1 MNFIASYGNSDSEDD
16 ADPRSASGVSIKRP
30 LDNQSDRPLKRPIN
44 SAGTRLPVPLHFLQ
58 SSNTH
63 VDEPTF
69 HDNRIRSFPHERGNW
84 ATLVHLSW
92 ITTPELVHHINSIL
106 LNCKKNNVDLTIC
119 DDFHVSLT
127 RTVVLRHHW
136 IEGFNSSIRKQ
147 IEDFTSF
154 YLCLQG
160 LAVFVNEERTRTFLA
175 FHIHDTSNTL
185 NLLVQRLNSI
195 LEEYQLETFYEEP
208 SHHVSFAWCIGDRG
222 QELEHIIS
230 NYNGTCSIVTDRDC
244 CQITEVVCKIGNM
257 KFAYPL
263 KSLQF

>member
-1 MNFIASYGNSDSEDD
+1 MGKVLIQ
-16 ADPRSASGVSIKRP
+16 KC
-30 LDNQSDRPLKRPIN
+30 
-44 SAGTRLPVPLHFLQ
+44 
-58 SSNTH
+58 SSNQ
-63 VDEPTF
+63 
-69 HDNRIRSFPHERGNW
+69 
-84 ATLVHLSW
+84 TL
-92 ITTPELVHHINSIL
+92 IL
-106 LNCKKNNVDLTIC
+106 FI
-119 DDFHVSLT
+119 SP
-127 RTVVLRHHW
+127 
-136 IEGFNSSIRKQ
+136 
-147 IEDFTSF
+147 
-154 YLCLQG
+154 
-160 LAVFVNEERTRTFLA
+160 A

-195 LEEYQLETFYEEP
+195 LEEYQLETFYEVCNILNSVIETSNLFSSPDTQEP

>member
-1 MNFIASYGNSDSEDD
+1 MFFFY
-16 ADPRSASGVSIKRP
+16 
-30 LDNQSDRPLKRPIN
+30 
-44 SAGTRLPVPLHFLQ
+44 
-58 SSNTH
+58 
-63 VDEPTF
+63 
-69 HDNRIRSFPHERGNW
+69 
-84 ATLVHLSW
+84 
-92 ITTPELVHHINSIL
+92 
-106 LNCKKNNVDLTIC
+106 
-119 DDFHVSLT
+119 
-127 RTVVLRHHW
+127 
-136 IEGFNSSIRKQ
+136 
-147 IEDFTSF
+147 SF

-160 LAVFVNEERTRTFLA
+160 LAVFVNEERTRTFLGKVLIQKCSSNQTLILFISPA